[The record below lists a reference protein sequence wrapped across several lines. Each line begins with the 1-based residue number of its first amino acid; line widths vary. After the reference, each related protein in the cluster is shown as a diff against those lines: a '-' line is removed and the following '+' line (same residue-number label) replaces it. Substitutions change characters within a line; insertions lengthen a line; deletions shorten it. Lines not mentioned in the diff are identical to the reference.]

1 MMILNLVR
9 VVRLIIMWRTVKV
22 VNIVREMMLG
32 RVV

>member
-9 VVRLIIMWRTVKV
+9 VVRLIIAWRTVKV